1 MKVSANFYLQEF
13 IDPDTYKRFGSSS
26 IWFIDKKIINL
37 AQFIRERL
45 GKPCTVNN
53 WHSGSNRKHA
63 GFDPPGGW
71 RKATSLS
78 QHRFGRAMDLK
89 VKDVTADELREELKN
104 NYSIYKRLGLGAI
117 EDGAFAPTWCHI
129 DVRETEEL
137 LIVKP

>member
-13 IDPDTYKRFGSSS
+13 IDPDTYKRFGASSV
-26 IWFIDKKIINL
+26 WFIDRKIINL

-53 WHSGSNRKHA
+53 WHSNGSYKYS
-63 GFDPPGGW
+63 GFRPPKCTVG
-71 RKATSLS
+71 ASMS

-89 VKDVTADELREELKN
+89 VKGITPDELRAELKN
-104 NYSIYKRLGLGAI
+104 NYSIYKRFGLGAI